1 MAFSESCP
9 INGGA
14 SGESRSVIVVV
25 PAKNHLFMSKQ
36 STNRLANETSP
47 YLLQHADNPVDWYPW
62 GPEALELARDTG
74 KPILLS
80 IGYSACHWCHVMA
93 HESFEDDA
101 TAAVMNDRFVNIK
114 VDREE
119 RPDIDKIYQTAH
131 QLLTQRAGGWP
142 LTMFINPDNQRPF
155 FGGTYFPNVPRHG
168 MPSFSDL
175 ITRVSDY
182 FRDNRAD
189 VESQGRQ
196 LIDIFGKLEPAS
208 AADGLELTAD
218 PLASARQQI
227 MQSFDR
233 EYGGIGNAP
242 KFPHPTTF
250 DRLLRHWRASAH
262 SDTPD
267 VEALFMVSLTLT
279 RMAEGGIYDQLGGG
293 FCRYAVDRYWQI
305 PHFEKMLYDN
315 GPLLALYAQA
325 WLATGDELYGRIA
338 NETADWILADMQSPN
353 GGFYSTRDADS
364 EGEEGFYYV
373 WTPEE
378 VKAHLSGEQYAVFA
392 RHFGLDEEP
401 NFEGK
406 WHLTVHETQKAI
418 AEDSGMTEEAVA
430 ELIDTARAALLE
442 VRAKRVAP
450 GRDEKQLTAWNAL
463 MIRGLALAGLA
474 HGRGAL
480 VEAAARSA
488 DFIRENMMVDA
499 RLRASFKDGQARFPA
514 YLDDHAFL
522 LDALIELLQADWNN
536 RHLEFAIELADLLLE
551 HFYDPE
557 EGGFFFT
564 ADDHETLMHRPKP
577 LADEAVPS
585 GNGIAAYALQRLGF
599 LLGETRYLDAA
610 EKTLRNAWRAMD
622 EYPHAH
628 VSLLNALE
636 EYNHHPEIIIIRG
649 DADEIRRWRDSAAKI
664 YAPRRL
670 VVAIGSEIGGLP
682 GSLADRKPVP
692 GETIA
697 YRCVGSHC
705 SLPIG
710 SWEALAAELS
720 EARNEK

>member
-1 MAFSESCP
+1 
-9 INGGA
+9 
-14 SGESRSVIVVV
+14 
-25 PAKNHLFMSKQ
+25 MSHQ
-36 STNRLANETSP
+36 STNRLAKETSP

-62 GPEALELARDTG
+62 GPEALQLAQESG

-101 TAAVMNDRFVNIK
+101 TAALMNEHFVNIK

-142 LTMFINPDNQRPF
+142 LTMFINPDDQRPF
-155 FGGTYFPNVPRHG
+155 FGGTYFPNVARYG
-168 MPSFSDL
+168 MPSFTDL
-175 ITRVSDY
+175 ITRVADH
-182 FRDNRAD
+182 FKAHKDD
-189 VESQGRQ
+189 VESQGQQ
-196 LIDIFGKLEPAS
+196 LVDIFSKLDPRS
-208 AADGLELTAD
+208 ADDGLELSFE
-218 PLASARQQI
+218 PLSSARQKI
-227 MQSFDR
+227 GQSFDM

-242 KFPHPTTF
+242 KFPHPTTIN
-250 DRLLRHWRASAH
+250 RLLRHWRSSAH
-262 SDTPD
+262 SAKPD
-267 VEALFMVSLTLT
+267 VDALFMVSLTLT

-293 FCRYAVDRYWQI
+293 FCRYSVDRYWQI

-315 GPLLALYAQA
+315 GPLLALYAEA
-325 WLATGDELYGRIA
+325 YLATGDELYGLIA

-364 EGEEGFYYV
+364 EGEEGLYYV

-378 VKAHLSGEQYAVFA
+378 VQALLSGEQYEVFA
-392 RHFGLDEEP
+392 RHFGLNAEA

-406 WHLTVHETQKAI
+406 WHLTVRETEKAI
-418 AEDSGMTEEAVA
+418 AEDCSMTEQAVA
-430 ELIDTARAALLE
+430 ELINAARATLLK

-450 GRDEKQLTAWNAL
+450 GRDEKQLTSWNAL
-463 MIRGLALAGLA
+463 MIRGLAIAGLA
-474 HGRGAL
+474 LGRNDLIESAGN
-480 VEAAARSA
+480 SA
-488 DFIRENMMVDA
+488 DFIRKNMMVNG
-499 RLRASFKDGQARFPA
+499 RLLASFKDGQAKFPA

-522 LDALIELLQADWNN
+522 LDALLELLQADWNN
-536 RHLEFAIELADLLLE
+536 SYLGFAIELADLLLD

-557 EGGFFFT
+557 KGGFFFT

-585 GNGIAAYALQRLGF
+585 GNGIAAFALQRLGF
-599 LLGETRYLDAA
+599 LLGDTRYLDAA
-610 EKTLRNAWRAMD
+610 EKTLRNAWRAID
-622 EYPHAH
+622 EYPHGH

-636 EYNHHPEIIIIRG
+636 EYLHHPEIIIIRG
-649 DADEIRRWRDSAAKI
+649 DAEEISRWRDSAAMI

-670 VVAIGSEIGGLP
+670 VFAIGSDTEGLP
-682 GSLADRKPVP
+682 GSLAERKPVP
-692 GETIA
+692 DETIA

-705 SLPIG
+705 SLPIS
-710 SWEALAAELS
+710 SWQALAAELS
-720 EARNEK
+720 ETKEKN